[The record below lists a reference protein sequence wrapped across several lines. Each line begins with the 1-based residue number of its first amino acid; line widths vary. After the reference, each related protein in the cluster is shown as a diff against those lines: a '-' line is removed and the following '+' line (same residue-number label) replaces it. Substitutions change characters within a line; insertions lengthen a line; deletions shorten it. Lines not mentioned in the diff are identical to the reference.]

1 MPFRTLFPA
10 LLAAAVAFHPTL
22 QPRAPSLLKA
32 SDADLAAFSLNDL
45 KTLAAARG
53 IDVSGMTEK
62 AQVAEAL
69 KAPRTPPPAEDEK
82 PSEPA
87 ETTTDEVPFDPLA
100 ALIGSEGVALD
111 GSAFEAAAD
120 QPMDDLDFDPR
131 VSPHAYEAAPASVGI
146 IIVDH
151 GSKVAAANERLERL
165 CEGYATTRAPKHWV
179 VRPAHMELASPS
191 IGEAFDALVEAGC
204 ATIVCHP
211 FFLSQGRHVR
221 EDVPALLDEAGAR
234 HPTVTYSLT
243 PPLGEAPALLDLVHD
258 VVSAGVKDATPDAD
272 DGGFGFFGAIAEMI
286 EAENAASR

>member
-1 MPFRTLFPA
+1 MHRILIPA
-10 LLAAAVAFHPTL
+10 LLAAAVGFHLAPP
-22 QPRAPSLLKA
+22 PRPPSLLKA
-32 SDADLAAFSLNDL
+32 SDDLAAFSLNDL

-53 IDVSGMTEK
+53 IDVSQMTEK
-62 AQVAEAL
+62 AQVADAL

-82 PSEPA
+82 PA
-87 ETTTDEVPFDPLA
+87 ETTNDEVPFDPLA
-100 ALIGSEGVALD
+100 ALIGAEGVALD

-120 QPMDDLDFDPR
+120 EPMDDLDFDPR

-165 CEGYATTRAPKHWV
+165 CEGYAKTRAPKHWV

-221 EDVPALLDEAGAR
+221 EDVPALLDEAASR
-234 HPTVTYSLT
+234 HNIPYSLT

-258 VVSAGVKDATPDAD
+258 VVSAGVKDATPDQD

>member
-1 MPFRTLFPA
+1 MLFRTLIA
-10 LLAAAVAFHPTL
+10 YLAAAALAFHPTL
-22 QPRAPSLLKA
+22 QPRTPSLRRGTN
-32 SDADLAAFSLNDL
+32 DDLAAFSLNDL

-69 KAPRTPPPAEDEK
+69 KTPRTPPPEEDEK
-82 PSEPA
+82 RNEPA
-87 ETTTDEVPFDPLA
+87 AATNDEVPFDPLA
-100 ALIGSEGVALD
+100 ALIGSDGVALD

-120 QPMDDLDFDPR
+120 QPLDDLDFDPR

-204 ATIVCHP
+204 ATVVCHP

-221 EDVPALLDEAGAR
+221 EDVPALLDEAASR
-234 HPTVTYSLT
+234 HNVPYSLT
-243 PPLGEAPALLDLVHD
+243 PPLGEATALLDLVHD
-258 VVSAGVKDATPDAD
+258 VVSAGVKDATPDQD
-272 DGGFGFFGAIAEMI
+272 DGGGFGFFGAIAEMI
-286 EAENAASR
+286 EAENSR

>member
-1 MPFRTLFPA
+1 MLN
-10 LLAAAVAFHPTL
+10 LLIGPIAQLAGTWLEGKVEKT
-22 QPRAPSLLKA
+22 KA
-32 SDADLAAFSLNDL
+32 NA
-45 KTLAAARG
+45 
-53 IDVSGMTEK
+53 K

-69 KAPRTPPPAEDEK
+69 KAPRTPPPPEDEDD
-82 PSEPA
+82 ETPA
-87 ETTTDEVPFDPLA
+87 AATTDEVPFDPLA

-191 IGEAFDALVEAGC
+191 IGGPSTRWWRRAAPQMC
-204 ATIVCHP
+204 AIPSFC
-211 FFLSQGRHVR
+211 QGRHVR
-221 EDVPALLDEAGAR
+221 EDVPALLDEAASR
-234 HPTVTYSLT
+234 HNIPYHCA
-243 PPLGEAPALLDLVHD
+243 PLGEAPALLIVHD
-258 VVSAGVKDATPDAD
+258 VVSGRKGRDARTGRRRLRFLSAP
-272 DGGFGFFGAIAEMI
+272 
-286 EAENAASR
+286 SPR